1 MNRSVRTILAA
12 LALLLLVAGTAF
24 ATRSPNAGE
33 RQSPLAASHQPSS
46 PDASDEEKEAQEQDT
61 DANETDA
68 GAQLTD
74 DHASQL
80 VDLLAAA
87 GITATAD
94 ELKALAA
101 KFGVGGAVRLEAW
114 AKATGKS
121 VDELGAM
128 FDSGMGWGAIAKQL
142 EADDSSLNL
151 SPGIGWIMGHGH
163 GNENA
168 SAHSNANHDK
178 DTGKPSSSD

>member
-1 MNRSVRTILAA
+1 MNRSVRTIVAA

-33 RQSPLAASHQPSS
+33 HQSPLAASHQPSS
-46 PDASDEEKEAQEQDT
+46 PGASDEEKEAQEQDT
-61 DANETDA
+61 DANEA
-68 GAQLTD
+68 EGAQLTD

-80 VDLLAAA
+80 VELLAAA

-101 KFGVGGAVRLEAW
+101 KYGVGGAVRLEAW

-142 EADDSSLNL
+142 EADDTSLNL

-168 SAHSNANHDK
+168 NAHSNANHDK
-178 DTGKPSSSD
+178 DTGKPSNSD

>member
-1 MNRSVRTILAA
+1 MNRSVRTIVAA

-24 ATRSPNAGE
+24 ATRSPNAAE
-33 RQSPLAASHQPSS
+33 HQSPLAASHQPSS
-46 PDASDEEKEAQEQDT
+46 PGASDEEKEAQEQDN
-61 DANETDA
+61 DANEADE

-101 KFGVGGAVRLEAW
+101 KYGVGGAVRLEAW

-151 SPGIGWIMGHGH
+151 SPGIGSIMGHGH
-163 GNENA
+163 GNANA
-168 SAHSNANHDK
+168 NAHSNANHDK
-178 DTGKPSSSD
+178 DTGKPSSTD

>member
-1 MNRSVRTILAA
+1 MNRSVRTIVAA

-33 RQSPLAASHQPSS
+33 HQSPLAASHQPSS
-46 PDASDEEKEAQEQDT
+46 PGASDEEKEAQEQDT
-61 DANETDA
+61 DANEA
-68 GAQLTD
+68 EGAQLTD

-80 VDLLAAA
+80 VELLAAA
-87 GITATAD
+87 GIIATAD

-101 KFGVGGAVRLEAW
+101 KYGVGGAVRLEAW

-168 SAHSNANHDK
+168 NAHSNANHDK

>member
-1 MNRSVRTILAA
+1 
-12 LALLLLVAGTAF
+12 
-24 ATRSPNAGE
+24 
-33 RQSPLAASHQPSS
+33 
-46 PDASDEEKEAQEQDT
+46 
-61 DANETDA
+61 
-68 GAQLTD
+68 
-74 DHASQL
+74 
-80 VDLLAAA
+80 
-87 GITATAD
+87 
-94 ELKALAA
+94 
-101 KFGVGGAVRLEAW
+101 
-114 AKATGKS
+114 
-121 VDELGAM
+121 M